1 MGVMIKWNF
10 VWAVTFVIAGCA
22 ASPNIPFEGSTS
34 ADQQL
39 SQDVYERV
47 SFFTKAQGCGD
58 VEKIKT
64 EIVEYPRGKPGERRS
79 EERWDAF
86 GCGGKYSYQVFFTE
100 DGEGGT
106 YFSISSAGH
115 E

>member
-1 MGVMIKWNF
+1 MSVKIKWNF
-10 VWAVTFVIAGCA
+10 ISVVTLVMAGCA

-39 SQDVYERV
+39 SQDVYKRV
-47 SFFTKAQGCGD
+47 SFITKAQGCGD
-58 VEKIKT
+58 LEKVKT
-64 EIVEYPRGKPGERRS
+64 EIVEPPRGRAGERQS
-79 EERWDAF
+79 EERWDAL
-86 GCGGKYSYQVFFTE
+86 GCGDKYSYQIVFTE

-106 YFSISSAGH
+106 YFSISSVGD